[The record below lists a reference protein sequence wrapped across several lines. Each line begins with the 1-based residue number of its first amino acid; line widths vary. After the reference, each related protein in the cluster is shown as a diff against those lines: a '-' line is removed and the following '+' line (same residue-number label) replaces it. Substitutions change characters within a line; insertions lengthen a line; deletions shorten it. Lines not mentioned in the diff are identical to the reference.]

1 MNRNLR
7 PALILLAAGFLL
19 VAADG
24 RGRDFQIDS
33 YGAKGDGIAVNTR
46 FIQSAIDECAGAGG
60 GRVVVPP
67 GVFVT
72 GALRLASRVE
82 FHLESGAV
90 LRGSGD
96 LADYRL
102 DGKRVGMLFTQGAED
117 VSITGLGTID
127 GNDAAFFEWD
137 RAKSIPA
144 EASRLTRQKE
154 AFRRVASGIGD
165 GPVVP
170 KDRPFQTVI
179 FSQCRD
185 VRLRDVTIAHAPFW
199 TLHIA
204 DCDNVTVSGVF
215 IDDGLTVPNAD
226 GIDVTSSRDVLIS
239 GSNIRSG
246 DDCIVV
252 GGYSRHYDLPGFS
265 GLRRPAENVC
275 VTNCNLQT
283 RSCAI
288 RIGGADQNDM
298 RNCHFSNLTII
309 GSNRGI
315 GVFLRD
321 EGSIEDMTFSD
332 ISIDTR
338 LHTGD
343 WWGQGEPIHLSAVR
357 GKEGVKLGR
366 IRNLC
371 FSNILCRGESG
382 IVVLGT
388 EESVIRNVTFD
399 GVTLSLSGGPLA
411 ASAGGNIDL
420 RPVLDEKLALF
431 SSDIPGLLG
440 RWVEDLS
447 ISDFRV
453 DWGPD
458 CPAFFTHGIEVG
470 KFRGLRIR
478 DFEGS
483 GASGRSD
490 VFPIFLHDGEDARVD
505 GPAGRVRMERVV
517 EGDPTR
523 Y

>member
-1 MNRNLR
+1 MNGIRTA
-7 PALILLAAGFLL
+7 ALAALAAGLCL
-19 VAADG
+19 SRGAE
-24 RGRDFQIDS
+24 GRDYPIEAF
-33 YGAKGDGIAVNTR
+33 GAKGDGIAVNTR
-46 FIQSAIDECAGAGG
+46 SIQSAIDECAAAGG

-82 FHLESGAV
+82 LHLESGAV

-96 LADYRL
+96 LADYLL
-102 DGKRVGMLFTQGAED
+102 DGQRVGMLFTRGAED
-117 VSITGLGTID
+117 VSITGTGTID
-127 GNDAAFFEWD
+127 GNDGAFFEWD
-137 RAKSIPA
+137 RAKTIPA
-144 EASRLTRQKE
+144 EASQFTRQK
-154 AFRRVASGIGD
+154 AGFRSVASGIGD

-170 KDRPFQTVI
+170 KDRPFQTVL
-179 FSQCRD
+179 FSRCRN

-204 DCDNVTVSGVF
+204 DCDNVIVSGVS
-215 IDDGLTVPNAD
+215 IDDGLAVPNAD
-226 GIDVTSSRDVLIS
+226 GIDLTCSRDVLIS
-239 GSNIRSG
+239 DCNIRSG

-298 RNCHFSNLTII
+298 RRCHFSNLTIT

-321 EGSIEDMTFSD
+321 EGSIEDMTFSN

-357 GKEGVKLGR
+357 GKESVKLGC
-366 IRNLC
+366 IRNLR

-388 EESVIRNVTFD
+388 EESRIRNVAFD
-399 GVTLSLSGGPLA
+399 GITLNLSGGSLA

-440 RWVEDLS
+440 RWVENLS
-447 ISDFRV
+447 VSDFRV
-453 DWGPD
+453 EWGPD
-458 CPAFFTHGIEVG
+458 SPEFFTHGIEIDR
-470 KFRGLRIR
+470 FRGLRIR
-478 DFEGS
+478 DFEGG
-483 GASGRSD
+483 GAPGRGG
-490 VFPIFLHDGEDARVD
+490 VFPIYLHDGEDARVD
-505 GPAGRVRMERVV
+505 GPAAAVRMERVV
-517 EGDPTR
+517 GGDPAR